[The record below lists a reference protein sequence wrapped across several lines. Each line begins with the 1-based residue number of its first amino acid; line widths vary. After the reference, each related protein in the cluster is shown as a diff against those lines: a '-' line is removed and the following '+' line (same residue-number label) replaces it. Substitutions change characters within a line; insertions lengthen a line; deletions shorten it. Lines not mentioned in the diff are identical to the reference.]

1 MNERIKDILDQ
12 PAFERLKDWAS
23 IGPVQMSTVEGFAE
37 MIILEYAYDVMDLTA
52 APEHVVMAAKH
63 WGVEL

>member
-1 MNERIKDILDQ
+1 MNERIREILDQ
-12 PAFERLKDWAS
+12 PAFERLKDWAD
-23 IGPVQMSTVEGFAE
+23 IGPVQRFTLEGFAE

-52 APEHVVMAAKH
+52 TPDHVAIAAKH

>member
-23 IGPVQMSTVEGFAE
+23 IGPEQMATVEGFAE

-52 APEHVVMAAKH
+52 APEHVTMAAKH